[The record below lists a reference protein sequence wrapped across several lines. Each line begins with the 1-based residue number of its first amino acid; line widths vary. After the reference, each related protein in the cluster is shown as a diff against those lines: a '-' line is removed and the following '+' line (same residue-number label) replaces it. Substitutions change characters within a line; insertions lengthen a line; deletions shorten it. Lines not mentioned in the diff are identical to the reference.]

1 MGCGSKV
8 ISSSSFFLRLRVHGP
23 GKGGPYPSAVGPR
36 RSPFSFYKDCRAE
49 KIKGPSRRRRKELLA
64 AHACTT
70 DDVSR
75 RRAHGRATAAAAG
88 SGGRWNLAGWPQPQT
103 AVVTRSRVAS
113 RRAAAS
119 SWERATRAPFPFA
132 ASLSLPPGRRAPS
145 SVGYQ
150 ERRTARRAGMH
161 AGMACRLRPSYSDG
175 ELCTPRRDRFG
186 SIPRLPPA
194 YTCHFFRKAAY
205 TCLAL
210 PASPPPLLT
219 CWSSPFLLPAACG
232 SSA

>member
-1 MGCGSKV
+1 M
-8 ISSSSFFLRLRVHGP
+8 HGP

-36 RSPFSFYKDCRAE
+36 RPPFSFYKDCRAD

-119 SWERATRAPFPFA
+119 SWERATRAT
-132 ASLSLPPGRRAPS
+132 LSLCGLLVSSSGETGAVVRWLPRAAHRPPGR
-145 SVGYQ
+145 
-150 ERRTARRAGMH
+150 H
-161 AGMACRLRPSYSDG
+161 ACGHG
-175 ELCTPRRDRFG
+175 
-186 SIPRLPPA
+186 LPPA
-194 YTCHFFRKAAY
+194 PKLLGWRALHAAQGPVR
-205 TCLAL
+205 LD
-210 PASPPPLLT
+210 P
-219 CWSSPFLLPAACG
+219 
-232 SSA
+232 